1 MKPFAF
7 AQNEPASSGSP
18 IRSVL
23 ELPEAE
29 ILIVED
35 ENLMSALMQRYLKT
49 LGLSDFSGHR
59 RSDGQVKVLSI
70 ESGWELLNADLGHI
84 RVAVIDVLL
93 PQVTGV
99 DLIRDF
105 RRRYPGM
112 GLVPVSG
119 MATEPMKRS
128 LKELLPEGF
137 ELMNKP
143 LRREEFIENFLK
155 AWHYSR
161 SNGNVRALKATPLPF
176 IQNADPGS
184 EPNAIESSLWSNSV
198 SHSNPVVSIMKRKKP
213 LKKAA

>member
-7 AQNEPASSGSP
+7 AQRDSNLNSGSP

-23 ELPEAE
+23 ELPDAE
-29 ILIVED
+29 ILIIED
-35 ENLMSALMQRYLKT
+35 ETLMSALMQRYLKT
-49 LGLSDFSGHR
+49 LGLTDFSGHK

-70 ESGWELLNADLGHI
+70 ESGWELLNADLAHI
-84 RVAVIDVLL
+84 KVAIVDVLL

-137 ELMNKP
+137 ELLAKP
-143 LRREEFIENFLK
+143 LRREEFLENFLK
-155 AWHYSR
+155 AWNYSR
-161 SNGNVRALKATPLPF
+161 SSGSVRAVRV
-176 IQNADPGS
+176 DPNS
-184 EPNAIESSLWSNSV
+184 DPSAIESSLWSAGVSQSHPEVSV
-198 SHSNPVVSIMKRKKP
+198 MKRKKLP
-213 LKKAA
+213 KKAA

>member
-1 MKPFAF
+1 VKPFAF
-7 AQNEPASSGSP
+7 AQRDPNLNSGSP

-23 ELPEAE
+23 ELPDAE
-29 ILIVED
+29 ILIIED
-35 ENLMSALMQRYLKT
+35 ETLMSALMQRYLKT
-49 LGLSDFSGHR
+49 LALTDFSGHK

-70 ESGWELLNADLGHI
+70 ESGWELLNADLAHVK
-84 RVAVIDVLL
+84 VAIVDVLL

-137 ELMNKP
+137 ELLAKP
-143 LRREEFIENFLK
+143 LRREEFLENFLK
-155 AWHYSR
+155 AWNYSR
-161 SNGNVRALKATPLPF
+161 SSGSIRAARIDP
-176 IQNADPGS
+176 ASDPG
-184 EPNAIESSLWSNSV
+184 AIESSLWSAGVSQSHPEVSV
-198 SHSNPVVSIMKRKKP
+198 MKRKKLP
-213 LKKAA
+213 KKAA